1 MVEPFPSQSI
11 NNNPQDIRSS
21 SLVSATS
28 TLSSTLLHHHP
39 LCQSTLCTSSTGSTA
54 DSSTQCT
61 IQSADFSSTQ
71 CTIQSADF
79 SSTQCTIQSAD
90 TSSTHVTIQPPE
102 FHSTQ
107 CTIKSAD
114 FNSTQCSLQSDGSNG
129 TGCKNSQL
137 FRTKTNTT
145 QMLGE
150 IECVV
155 NASFDV
161 LQSSTKSTCVFG
173 DSTDESTKNTL
184 PTFRIQSCDIYES
197 GSWAIICEN
206 L

>member
-71 CTIQSADF
+71 CTIQSAD
-79 SSTQCTIQSAD
+79 

-114 FNSTQCSLQSDGSNG
+114 FNSTQCTLQSEGSNG
-129 TGCKNSQL
+129 TGCTNSQL

-145 QMLGE
+145 HMLGE